1 MKKVALI
8 TGGNKGIG
16 LETARQLGRK
26 DFTVLITA
34 RDESRGRAA
43 LEELTAQG
51 IDAHLIL
58 MTPTEPHSVK
68 QAVAEV
74 EARFGVLDVLINNAG
89 GMVKSD
95 FNPPIEVPTE
105 ALRETFELNV
115 FALHEVTC
123 AFWPL
128 LNKSKAARLVN
139 VSSCLGSLTMH
150 ADGSLGDFKVIA
162 YDASKA
168 AVNMMTIHYAYQ
180 WKDTPH
186 RANTIH
192 PGSVKTDLNPN
203 GELTL
208 EEGARTSVDLATIG
222 NGGPNG
228 GFFHLGKTL
237 PW

>member
-1 MKKVALI
+1 MKKIALI
-8 TGGNKGIG
+8 TGANKGIG

-26 DFTVLITA
+26 DFTIVITA
-34 RDESRGRAA
+34 RDEQRGRSA
-43 LEELTAQG
+43 LEALRADD
-51 IDAHLIL
+51 IDAQLLL
-58 MTPTEPHSVK
+58 MDPTDPASVK
-68 QAVAEV
+68 RAVAEIDSK
-74 EARFGVLDVLINNAG
+74 FGVLDVLINNAG
-89 GMVKSD
+89 TMVKSD
-95 FNPPIEVPTE
+95 FNPPSQVPTE

-115 FALHEVTC
+115 FALHDVTC

-128 LNKSKAARLVN
+128 LNRSKAARLVN
-139 VSSCLGSLTMH
+139 VSSILGSLTMH

-168 AVNMMTIHYAYQ
+168 AVNMMTIHYAHL

-203 GELTL
+203 GELTV
-208 EEGARTSVDLATIG
+208 EEGAKTSVDLATIS
-222 NGGPNG
+222 NDGPNG
-228 GFFHLGKTL
+228 EFFHLGKHL